1 MNRPLSPFPPA
12 FVPRTLAEAALQ
24 VLTTADPVAKCQQTL
39 ALAAAWRKGNLKA
52 ETTPVLVPRRP
63 ARPERPDLRQ
73 PREMPKRRRAGSPAN
88 RAALLH
94 ALAHIELNAVDLAW
108 DITVRFG
115 HLFPTAFCDD
125 WVQVA
130 DDEARHFLALGERL
144 AFYDTVYG
152 DLPAHDG
159 LWQAAEA
166 SSQDPAI
173 RLAIVP
179 MVLEARGLD
188 VTPAMWDSL
197 ESVGDTLSAEAIRT
211 IHAEEITHVGA
222 GQRWFA
228 YLCQQRG
235 LPLVPTWQTLVQT
248 HFKGKLKRPFNT
260 QSRAQ
265 AGLTPDYY
273 EPLATD

>member
-1 MNRPLSPFPPA
+1 MSASSFPASP
-12 FVPRTLAEAALQ
+12 PRTLAEAALEA
-24 VLTTADPVAKCQQTL
+24 LATADPVAKCQRTF
-39 ALAAAWRKGNLKA
+39 ALSAAWRAGTLA
-52 ETTPVLVPRRP
+52 ADSAPVPMPRRP
-63 ARPERPDLRQ
+63 ARPACPELRQ
-73 PREMPKRRRAGSPAN
+73 PRDMPKRRRAGSPAN

-94 ALAHIELNAVDLAW
+94 ALAHIELNAIDLAW
-108 DITVRFG
+108 DIVARFG
-115 HLFPTAFCDD
+115 HLFPAAFCDD

-144 AFYDTVYG
+144 AFYDAAYG

-166 SSQDPAI
+166 SSHDPAI

-188 VTPAMWDSL
+188 VTPAMWESL
-197 ESVGDTLSAEAIRT
+197 EKVGDATSADAIRV

-228 YLCQQRG
+228 YLCRQRN
-235 LPLVPTWQTLVQT
+235 LPPVPTWQTLVQT

-260 QSRAQ
+260 RSRAQ